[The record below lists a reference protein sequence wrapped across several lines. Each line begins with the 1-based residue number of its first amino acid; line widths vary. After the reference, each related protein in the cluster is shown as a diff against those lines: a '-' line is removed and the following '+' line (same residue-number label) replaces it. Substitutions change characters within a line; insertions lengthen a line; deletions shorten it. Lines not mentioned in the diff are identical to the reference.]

1 MSEKY
6 SSVSMVFLKTLI
18 LTTVLVGGT
27 VFLLSFFIGKT
38 DEKEVHNVV
47 TEIEKSPTKPDNS
60 LNMTTLTILC
70 ENGEKSG
77 TTFVLARFLSEE
89 EKIYLLP
96 LPSDMM
102 CQSGTEKLSA
112 YEFFRRYG
120 TQKSVKA
127 ISETLNIPI
136 EKYIFLD
143 NTGFATLADVISG
156 GETEYE
162 IPVRTE
168 YYSEAL
174 SEYVLIEKGK
184 QTLSGNEIRQYL
196 SSPSFSE
203 KFRSEQSAFLLAKV
217 ISSENGD
224 YLSFIE
230 NINLYDD
237 FLSHNFSYDEFSIRA
252 EAIKKI
258 KEKDKNP
265 VTVIFPKGRWESG
278 FFYPSTEFK
287 NYLSEKLDIRKL
299 AEISDS
305 Y

>member
-1 MSEKY
+1 MSKKY

-18 LTTVLVGGT
+18 LTTVLLSTT
-27 VFLLSFFIGKT
+27 VFLLSFFIEKT
-38 DEKEVHNVV
+38 DEKEVQNIVS
-47 TEIEKSPTKPDNS
+47 EAEKLPKNPDNS
-60 LNMTTLTILC
+60 LNMTTLMILC

-120 TQKSVKA
+120 VEKSVKA
-127 ISETLNIPI
+127 ISETLNIQI
-136 EKYIFLD
+136 EKYVFSD

-156 GETEYE
+156 GAEYE
-162 IPVRTE
+162 IPIRTE
-168 YYSEAL
+168 YYNEAL

-224 YLSFIE
+224 YLSFLE

-237 FLSHNFSYDEFSIRA
+237 FLSHNFSYEEFSVRA

-265 VTVIFPKGRWESG
+265 VTVIFPVGRWEGG

-299 AEISDS
+299 AEISDG

>member
-1 MSEKY
+1 MSKKY

-18 LTTVLVGGT
+18 LTTVLLGGT
-27 VFLLSFFIGKT
+27 VFLLSFFIEKA
-38 DEKEVHNVV
+38 DEKKVQNIV
-47 TEIEKSPTKPDNS
+47 TEIEKTPANPDNS

-77 TTFVLARFLSEE
+77 TTFVLARFLPEE

-127 ISETLNIPI
+127 ISETLNIQI

-143 NTGFATLADVISG
+143 NTGFATATDVISG
-156 GETEYE
+156 GVEYE

-203 KFRSEQSAFLLAKV
+203 KFRSEQSAFLLAKI

-224 YLSFIE
+224 YLSFLE

-237 FLSHNFSYDEFSIRA
+237 FLLHNFSYDEFSVRA

-258 KEKDKNP
+258 KEKDENP
-265 VTVIFPKGRWESG
+265 VTVIFPVGKWEGG